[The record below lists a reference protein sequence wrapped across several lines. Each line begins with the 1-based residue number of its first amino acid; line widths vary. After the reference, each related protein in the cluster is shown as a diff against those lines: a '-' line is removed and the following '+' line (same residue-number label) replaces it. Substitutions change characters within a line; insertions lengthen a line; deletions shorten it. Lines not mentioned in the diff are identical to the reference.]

1 MSAGKKVLFVD
12 DEEDIREVVQIRL
25 ESNGYEVITAGSGE
39 EALKKIEESNPDL
52 MILDVMM
59 PGMDGLTVLKTLR
72 KNENTAKLPVIIL
85 TAKRK
90 KMIGDL
96 FELENIQGFIEKPFD
111 SKILL
116 DMIEKAV
123 SAG

>member
-1 MSAGKKVLFVD
+1 MAENKKILFVD

-25 ESNGYEVITAGSGE
+25 ESNGYEVISAASGE
-39 EALKKIEESNPDL
+39 EALEKIEKEKPDL
-52 MILDVMM
+52 LILDIMM
-59 PGMDGLTVLKTLR
+59 PGMDGLTVLKKLR
-72 KNENTAKLPVIIL
+72 KSETNSTLPVLVL

-111 SKILL
+111 SQVLL
-116 DMIEKAV
+116 DLIKKAV
-123 SAG
+123 Q